1 MRSKKKINPRII
13 LLFIMLLFFVA
24 IFSLRLFD
32 FQIFSAEEYASQ
44 SNTISTRSSI
54 IKAARGEILD
64 CYGRP
69 IAVNREGYDI
79 VFNSA
84 YIDKNKLND
93 NILTLVNLLE
103 KNDTEWVDNLP
114 ISKKQPYKFKGT
126 ESSIG
131 ALKSKLGLNNYATV
145 QNCIDTMIED
155 FSLQEYSKAEQRTLM
170 GVRFS
175 MLKADFS
182 ISAPYTFAEDISNEL
197 MIYIKESLSYMDGVE
212 ISMVTYREYTD
223 GTLAPHIIGAVGKIT
238 AEEWDELKDKN
249 YSYNDVI
256 GKSGVEKAYEDYL
269 KGTDGL
275 MSYKVDNNGTIISTE
290 VSVEP
295 KQGNTVMLSIDKR
308 LQSVAQQA
316 LADIIKKTNSEGG
329 KITGGA
335 AVAVKVKTGQVLAS
349 ANYPSYDLSTY
360 NENYAKLS
368 TDKSKPLFDR
378 AFNGV
383 YPPGSTFKP
392 ATALAGLQ
400 TNSITQSE
408 IINCVMKYKY
418 FKDYQ
423 PSCLHYHG
431 KINVKNAIS
440 KSCNYYF
447 YETGRRV
454 GIERLNKYCKQ
465 LGLGE
470 YTGIEISESK
480 GILAGPEF
488 SQSVGATWY
497 QGNTIQAAIGQSDNA
512 FTPLQLAMYTATIAN
527 GGTRYKATLL
537 SEVRSYN
544 LGERKALETGEV
556 LNKVDVSKN
565 VFDIVKKGMLSV
577 AQEGT
582 AQAYFNDYPI
592 KVGGKTGTAQNKGA
606 DHSIFTVFA
615 PYDDPEIAI
624 SVVMEHGE
632 YGKTTGPVAKAI
644 LDEYFYFSNN
654 SYSESKSN
662 SLLR

>member
-13 LLFIMLLFFVA
+13 WLFALLLFFVA
-24 IFSLRLFD
+24 IFGVRLLD

-44 SNTISTRSSI
+44 SNTVSTRNSL

-93 NILTLVNLLE
+93 NILTLTKLLK
-103 KNDTEWVDNLP
+103 KNKTEWVDNLP
-114 ISKKQPYKFKGT
+114 ITKKAPYKFNGT
-126 ESSIG
+126 ESSIST
-131 ALKSKLGLNNYATV
+131 LKKKLGLNSYATV
-145 QNCIDTMIED
+145 QNCIDTMIEE
-155 FSLQEYSKAEQRTLM
+155 FSLQEYTEAEQRTIM
-170 GVRFS
+170 GVRYS

-182 ISAPYTFAEDISNEL
+182 ISAPYTFAEDIPNNL
-197 MIYIKESLSYMDGVE
+197 MIYVKESLSYMDGVE

-223 GTLAPHIIGAVGKIT
+223 GTLAPHIIGSVGKIT
-238 AEEWDELKDKN
+238 AEEWEELKNKD
-249 YSYNDVI
+249 YSYNDIV
-256 GKSGVEKAYEDYL
+256 GKSGVEKAYEEYL

-275 MSYKVDNNGTIISTE
+275 MSYKVDNNGTILSSE

-295 KQGNTVMLSIDKR
+295 KQGNTIMLSIDKR

-316 LADIIKKTNSEGG
+316 LADTVKKTNRKGG
-329 KITGGA
+329 KITGAA
-335 AVAVKVKTGQVLAS
+335 AVAVNVKTGQILAS
-349 ANYPSYDLSTY
+349 ANYPSYNLSTY
-360 NENYAKLS
+360 NESYAKLAID
-368 TDKSKPLFDR
+368 TSKPLFDR

-392 ATALAGLQ
+392 ASALAGLQ
-400 TNSITQSE
+400 TNSISENE
-408 IINCVMKYKY
+408 IINCVRKYTY

-431 KINVKNAIS
+431 KINVKTAIS
-440 KSCNYYF
+440 KSCNYFF

-454 GIERLNKYCKQ
+454 GIKQLNKYCRQ

-470 YTGIEISESK
+470 YTEVEVTESK
-480 GILAGPEF
+480 GILAGPDY
-488 SQSVGATWY
+488 SSSVGSTWY

-544 LGERKALETGEV
+544 LDERKVLEKGEV
-556 LNKVDVSKN
+556 LNKVSVSKEN
-565 VFDIVKKGMLSV
+565 FNIVKQGMLSV
-577 AQEGT
+577 TQEGT
-582 AQAYFNDYPI
+582 AQAYFENYPI

-615 PYDDPEIAI
+615 PFDDPEIAI
-624 SVVMEHGE
+624 SVVVEHGE
-632 YGKTTGPVAKAI
+632 YGTTTGPVAKAI

-662 SLLR
+662 SILP